1 MDRLINSLKKWNI
14 DISENQLEQFRLYYE
29 LLVDWNTRMNLTS
42 ITEKEEVI
50 DKHFV
55 DSVALYNYK
64 DYKNKSLL
72 DVGTGAGFPGIPLKI
87 ICPECRVV
95 LLDSLAKRV
104 IFLNEVISKLGLN
117 DITAIHGRAEDIAR
131 DNNYRESFDIV
142 VSRAVANL
150 STLSEYCLP
159 FVKVKGYF
167 VSYKSGNIE
176 EEINLGKKAI
186 DVLGGKI
193 GEVQKFIPPDTDF
206 ERSLVFINKVKTT
219 SKKYPRKAGTPSKEP
234 I

>member
-104 IFLNEVISKLGLN
+104 TFLNEVISKLGLN
-117 DITAIHGRAEDIAR
+117 DITATHGRAEDIAR

-159 FVKVKGYF
+159 FVKVKGDF